1 MGHTIEN
8 MLSPYRI
15 LDLTNEQGYMCGK
28 LLGGLGAD
36 VIKIEKPG
44 GDSGRDIGP
53 FFHDIPDPEKSLYW
67 FAFNTDK
74 RGITLD
80 IETTDGQEIL
90 KRLVRNADI
99 VIESFPPGY
108 MDKLGLG
115 YSGLSRINRRII
127 MTSITGFGQT
137 GPRKDYKA
145 PDIVVWALS
154 GNAYIFGDPDRA
166 PLRPSFPNFS
176 YIVAGVL
183 QATIGTL
190 IALYHREIIG
200 EGQHVDASAQ
210 LSLIWPFNAEP
221 PGLWREDGTIVKR
234 QGRDY
239 LRPQVGRDGKTFWV
253 GAPML
258 WQCKDGDIAFTIMAG
273 LGQGEST
280 KALTKW
286 VDSEGMAGETL
297 KKIDWISFQWE
308 TVSQDVLDEV
318 IKDFGKFFMTRTQA
332 ELLEGAQK
340 RGIMLYPV
348 LMPKD
353 ILKLRQLEFRR
364 YWEEVNHPELGT
376 SITYPGPFFKTSLA
390 LDRRY
395 RRAPLIGEHNEEIYI
410 KELGLSKEELLILK
424 QNGVV

>member
-1 MGHTIEN
+1 MGLTTEN
-8 MLSPYRI
+8 ILSPYRI

-28 LLGGLGAD
+28 LLGTLGAD

-44 GDSGRDIGP
+44 GDNGRNIGP

-67 FAFNTDK
+67 FGFNTDK

-80 IETTDGQEIL
+80 IETEDGKGIL

-99 VIESFPPGY
+99 LIESFPAGY
-108 MDKLGLG
+108 MDKIGLG
-115 YSGLSRINRRII
+115 YSVLSQINRRIV
-127 MTSITGFGQT
+127 MTSISGFGQT
-137 GPRKDYKA
+137 GPYKDYKA

-166 PLRPSFPNFS
+166 PLRPTFPNFS

-190 IALYHREIIG
+190 VALYHREMIG

-210 LSLIWPFNAEP
+210 LSLVWPYNAEP
-221 PGLWREDGTIVKR
+221 PGLLREDGTIVKR

-239 LRPQVGRDGKTFWV
+239 LRPQMGRDGKWFWV

-273 LGQGEST
+273 IGQGEST
-280 KALTKW
+280 KALTQW

-297 KKIDWISFQWE
+297 KKIDWITFEWE
-308 TVSQDVLDEV
+308 TVPQGVLDEV
-318 IKDFGKFFMTRTQA
+318 IKDFGKFFITRTQA
-332 ELLEGAQK
+332 ELSEGAQK

-348 LMPKD
+348 LIPRD
-353 ILKLRQLEFRR
+353 ILNLKQLEFRG

-395 RRAPLIGEHNEEIYI
+395 RRAPLIGEHNEEVYL
-410 KELGLSKEELLILK
+410 KELGLSKQELLILK

>member
-44 GDSGRDIGP
+44 GDSGRNIGP

-90 KRLVRNADI
+90 KRLIRNADI

-115 YSGLSRINRRII
+115 YSVLSRINRRII

-137 GPRKDYKA
+137 GPHKDYKA

-154 GNAYIFGDPDRA
+154 GNAYLFGDPDRA
-166 PLRPSFPNFS
+166 PLRPTFPNFS

-239 LRPQVGRDGKTFWV
+239 LRPQVGRDRK
-253 GAPML
+253 
-258 WQCKDGDIAFTIMAG
+258 
-273 LGQGEST
+273 
-280 KALTKW
+280 
-286 VDSEGMAGETL
+286 
-297 KKIDWISFQWE
+297 
-308 TVSQDVLDEV
+308 DVL
-318 IKDFGKFFMTRTQA
+318 GGCSNA
-332 ELLEGAQK
+332 
-340 RGIMLYPV
+340 
-348 LMPKD
+348 
-353 ILKLRQLEFRR
+353 
-364 YWEEVNHPELGT
+364 
-376 SITYPGPFFKTSLA
+376 LA
-390 LDRRY
+390 M
-395 RRAPLIGEHNEEIYI
+395 
-410 KELGLSKEELLILK
+410 
-424 QNGVV
+424 